1 MRLSELKLN
10 CPKCSYRT
18 DASNM
23 RKHIKV
29 KHDEEAM
36 ATFNAALLAKKSE
49 LNRTEVK
56 TCDLCGHQCAS
67 LSGLKSHKRVKHG
80 NPERVVV
87 VVDPATISVFGSDGE
102 NDGRSGEGTSEPPR
116 KRFHGV
122 TEGDLAMNRE
132 TAGGGGSSRRI
143 SCPVS
148 DCDVAVSTRA
158 LFVEHLKSHDRR
170 FELEKN
176 VFDKEEDMRKWVAD
190 RCKKTTTSFIVNK
203 TVATASGKTIYH
215 NCQHEGFYERTGDV
229 RYGHDTKKQTKEATC
244 PAFLRVGQIN
254 AKRRKNGN

>member
-18 DASNM
+18 DASNI
-23 RKHIKV
+23 RKHIK
-29 KHDEEAM
+29 
-36 ATFNAALLAKKSE
+36 
-49 LNRTEVK
+49 
-56 TCDLCGHQCAS
+56 
-67 LSGLKSHKRVKHG
+67 
-80 NPERVVV
+80 
-87 VVDPATISVFGSDGE
+87 
-102 NDGRSGEGTSEPPR
+102 
-116 KRFHGV
+116 
-122 TEGDLAMNRE
+122 
-132 TAGGGGSSRRI
+132 
-143 SCPVS
+143 
-148 DCDVAVSTRA
+148 
-158 LFVEHLKSHDRR
+158 
-170 FELEKN
+170 
-176 VFDKEEDMRKWVAD
+176 KWVAD

>member
-18 DASNM
+18 DASNI
-23 RKHIKV
+23 RKHI
-29 KHDEEAM
+29 
-36 ATFNAALLAKKSE
+36 
-49 LNRTEVK
+49 
-56 TCDLCGHQCAS
+56 
-67 LSGLKSHKRVKHG
+67 
-80 NPERVVV
+80 
-87 VVDPATISVFGSDGE
+87 
-102 NDGRSGEGTSEPPR
+102 

-148 DCDVAVSTRA
+148 DCDVA
-158 LFVEHLKSHDRR
+158 
-170 FELEKN
+170 
-176 VFDKEEDMRKWVAD
+176 KWVAD